1 MTVGVARIDP
11 RVVQACEVLLD
22 RVDEIACSAAHI
34 IREEEPQYV
43 DLMTFE
49 ELGRA
54 VRPNVIGLV
63 ESVMVNETSLLA
75 APRRTGRERALA
87 RVPLTIVLHAYRLTA
102 LYIWDQLVRFCG
114 EDAGTSRALLDSA
127 SALWSAVDVYSQ
139 ELATAYRHVETEQLL
154 RNARVREAALASLFS
169 GVNASGQG
177 FADVAGA
184 LRLPK
189 VGRFVVVTSDS
200 WPVENEG
207 APATAERALA
217 SLGVRS
223 AWRSEADGEVGL
235 VVLTRSY
242 RVDRLMSYLTSLT
255 VGRVGISET
264 FEAIVDTPQAVK
276 QAQLARDT
284 ATPDENVV
292 MRFEDARL
300 AALVAAAPDL
310 AVGLAHHVLAG
321 VLEQSEEE
329 QQLLLG
335 TLRAWYD
342 AQGSAAEA
350 ARLLHC
356 HANTVRYRLAKLTQL
371 TGRDLRVPGDI
382 AHLYLALEARR
393 LWPSSENP

>member
-1 MTVGVARIDP
+1 MTATGARTDP
-11 RVVQACEVLLD
+11 RIVRVCEVLLD
-22 RVDEIACSAAHI
+22 RIDEVACAAAHI
-34 IREEEPQYV
+34 IRHEEPQYV
-43 DLMTFE
+43 DLMTLE
-49 ELGRA
+49 ELQRA

-75 APRRTGRERALA
+75 APRRTGRERAQA
-87 RVPLTIVLHAYRLTA
+87 RVPLTIVLHAYRLGA
-102 LYIWDQLVRFCG
+102 LYLWDKLVELCG
-114 EDAGTSRALLDSA
+114 DDAETSRALLDSA
-127 SALWSAVDVYSQ
+127 SALWSALDVYSQ
-139 ELATAYRHVETEQLL
+139 ELATAYRDVETEQLL
-154 RNARVREAALASLFS
+154 HNARVREAALASLFS
-169 GVNASGQG
+169 GVNSSDQG

-200 WPVENEG
+200 WPVESEG

-255 VGRVGISET
+255 VGRVGVSET
-264 FEAIVDTPQAVK
+264 FEAILDTPLAVT

-284 ATPDENVV
+284 ATPGENVV
-292 MRFEDARL
+292 MRFEDARV
-300 AALVAAAPDL
+300 AALVAATPDL
-310 AVGLAHHVLAG
+310 AMGLAHQVLEG
-321 VLEQSEEE
+321 VLEQNDDE
-329 QQLLLG
+329 QRLLVA

-371 TGRDLRVPGDI
+371 TGRDLRVPGDVV
-382 AHLYLALEARR
+382 HLYLALEARR
-393 LWPSSENP
+393 LWPSLGSA